1 MRTTAARGGARIA
14 SLALPVYVW
23 SVYDQEKMLQY
34 LEMGLGGIITGYPRL
49 LEEVLGSYE
58 SRHAGME
65 YAHLRGVL
73 RRR

>member
-1 MRTTAARGGARIA
+1 M
-14 SLALPVYVW
+14 YVW

-49 LEEVLGSYE
+49 LEEVLGGYE

-65 YAHLRGVL
+65 YVNPQGVL

>member
-1 MRTTAARGGARIA
+1 M
-14 SLALPVYVW
+14 YVW
-23 SVYDQEKMLQY
+23 NVYDQEKMLQY
-34 LEMGLGGIITGYPRL
+34 QEMGLGGITGYPQL